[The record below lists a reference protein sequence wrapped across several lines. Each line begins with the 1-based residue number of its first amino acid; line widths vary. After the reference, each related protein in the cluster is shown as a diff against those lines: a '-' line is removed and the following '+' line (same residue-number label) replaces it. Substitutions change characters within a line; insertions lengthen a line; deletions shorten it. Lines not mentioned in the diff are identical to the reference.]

1 MADGRPTTEPLAART
16 MSAWSVGGGRGGDG
30 GLRVAGSEWQP
41 RHTIPQSDTLAS
53 SLVGE
58 EEERGACLTSAPH
71 RPHSTGKST
80 LFNALTGGES
90 AQAANFPFCTIE
102 PNTGIVEV
110 PDQRLVDLSAI
121 HDSAKVRGAGA
132 RSGRDRGEVGVGWS
146 GGAYL
151 ILILIL
157 HGS

>member
-1 MADGRPTTEPLAART
+1 MR
-16 MSAWSVGGGRGGDG
+16 VGII
-30 GLRVAGSEWQP
+30 GLPNV
-41 RHTIPQSDTLAS
+41 
-53 SLVGE
+53 
-58 EEERGACLTSAPH
+58 
-71 RPHSTGKST
+71 GKST
-80 LFNALTGGES
+80 LFNALARKS
-90 AQAANFPFCTIE
+90 LAQAANFPFCTIE

-121 HDSAKVRGAGA
+121 HDSAKVRVAGA